1 MKKQVN
7 LVDNKRG
14 VIKKKKQVTLEPKI
28 GEKLSAWLAKKKA
41 CMSCCCSS
49 HCSIVEHDP
58 MFSEIQTSDQQVYY
72 QGMLDKS
79 WLDELMYEESILMEP
94 VYKDFILNMISSINL
109 DLEGAADSVVGDF
122 VEMGFSCYGGG
133 VYQHLVGK
141 AILTYL
147 RYVAVENSDISEYL
161 S

>member
-14 VIKKKKQVTLEPKI
+14 VIKNKKQVTLEPKI

-41 CMSCCCSS
+41 CVRCCCSS

-79 WLDELMYEESILMEP
+79 WLDGLMYEESILMEP

-122 VEMGFSCYGGG
+122 VEMGF
-133 VYQHLVGK
+133 
-141 AILTYL
+141 
-147 RYVAVENSDISEYL
+147 
-161 S
+161 